1 MNLHSHHRI
10 TARKWTR
17 ANRRVTLLVRI
28 AELRKI
34 VPVAEEEGKDSLAN
48 ACRSDIALHEE
59 RLDDLAVGIC
69 DTSSNFFSIIFPNIF
84 KTQIPY
90 W

>member
-1 MNLHSHHRI
+1 MNPFAPAHHREEME
-10 TARKWTR
+10 R
-17 ANRRVTLLVRI
+17 ASRRMTLLVRI

-59 RLDDLAVGIC
+59 RLDDLRWEAAHQL
-69 DTSSNFFSIIFPNIF
+69 TLF
-84 KTQIPY
+84 
-90 W
+90 